1 RRVTMAAPA
10 APTERGITIREIPHG
25 ASMKAFIDL
34 SWKVN
39 AGDPH
44 WVPPLRMALEPVLD
58 RKKHPFHQHAEVAY
72 FLAERGG
79 EVVGR
84 VAAVVNHQYNQFHD
98 DRTGFF
104 GFFESVD
111 DQAVASALLDAAAAW
126 LRARGRD
133 VMRGPMNFS
142 TNDEFSSPGVLIHGF
157 GTPPVVMMSHNPP
170 YYGRL
175 MDGAGM
181 EKTRDLVAYWIP
193 DRIPERLR
201 SAMKRLAQRA
211 EVTIRP
217 VRMKDLKAEVAR
229 VQEVY
234 NAAWSR
240 NWGFVP
246 MTEAE
251 FNHMAREMKPVVEP
265 DFVLLAEKP
274 DGEPVGFLL
283 ALPDLNRAFKHLPD
297 GKLFPFGV
305 FKFLW
310 HRRKIDTA
318 RILTLGLKPGYQHLG
333 LGAVMYTRLLEIGIE
348 KGYKGAEGSW
358 ILEDNHEMC
367 AALEKLGA
375 ESYKRYRVYDRV
387 LQD

>member
-1 RRVTMAAPA
+1 VSSAAPA
-10 APTERGITIREIPHG
+10 VPPSAVRSFQVRELPHG
-25 ASMKAFIDL
+25 ASMKPFIDL

-39 AGDPH
+39 AGDPQ

-58 RKKHPFHQHAEVAY
+58 RRKHPFHQHADVAY
-72 FLAERGG
+72 FVAERGG
-79 EVVGR
+79 EVIGR

-104 GFFESVD
+104 GFFECVD
-111 DQAVASALLDAAAAW
+111 DAAVASALLDAAAQW
-126 LRARGRD
+126 LRDRGRD

-142 TNDEFSSPGVLIHGF
+142 TNDEFSSPGVLIDGF
-157 GTPPVVMMSHNPP
+157 DTPPVVMMSHNPP

-175 MDGAGM
+175 MDAAGM
-181 EKTRDLVAYWIP
+181 EKTKDLVAYWIP
-193 DRIPERLR
+193 DRIPERLQN
-201 SAMKRLAQRA
+201 AMRRLAQRA
-211 EVTIRP
+211 EVTIRA
-217 VRMKDLKAEVAR
+217 VRMKELKSEVAK

-251 FNHMAREMKPVVEP
+251 FNHMAREMKPVVDP
-265 DFVLLAEKP
+265 DLVLLAEKA
-274 DGEPVGFLL
+274 DGEPIGFLL
-283 ALPDLNRAFKHLPD
+283 ALPDLNKAFKRLPD
-297 GKLFPFGV
+297 GRLLPFGV

-310 HRRKIDTA
+310 HKRKIRTA

-333 LGAVMYTRLLEIGIE
+333 LGAVMYTRLLEIGIA
-348 KGYKGAEGSW
+348 KGYTGAEGSW

-367 AALEKLGA
+367 TALEKIGA
-375 ESYKRYRVYDRV
+375 DAYKRYRVYDRV
-387 LQD
+387 L

>member
-1 RRVTMAAPA
+1 VSSAAPA
-10 APTERGITIREIPHG
+10 APSTGRDVRIREIPPG
-25 ASMKAFIDL
+25 GSMKDFIEL
-34 SWKVN
+34 SWKTN

-58 RKKHPFHQHAEVAY
+58 RKKHPFHQHADVAY

-98 DRTGFF
+98 GDRTGFF
-104 GFFESVD
+104 GFFESTD
-111 DQAVASALLDAAAAW
+111 DAGVAAALLDAAAAW
-126 LRARGRD
+126 LRARDRD

-142 TNDEFSSPGVLIHGF
+142 TNDEFSSPGVLIDGF
-157 GTPPVVMMSHNPP
+157 DTPPAVMMSHNPR
-170 YYGRL
+170 YYGGL
-175 MDGAGM
+175 MDAAGM
-181 EKTRDLVAYWIP
+181 QKAKDLVAYWISP
-193 DRIPERLR
+193 RIPERLQN
-201 SAMKRLAQRA
+201 AMERLSKRAG
-211 EVTIRP
+211 VTIRS
-217 VRMKDLKAEVAR
+217 VRMKELTSEVAK

-251 FNHMAREMKPVVEP
+251 FNHMAKEMKPVVDP
-265 DFVLLAEKP
+265 DLVLLAEKA
-274 DGEPVGFLL
+274 DGEPIGFLL
-283 ALPDLNRAFKHLPD
+283 ALPDLNRAFKHLSD
-297 GKLFPFGV
+297 GRLFPFGV

-310 HRRKIDTA
+310 QKRRIDTA
-318 RILTLGLKPGYQHLG
+318 RLLTLGLKPGYQHLG
-333 LGAVMYTRLLEIGIE
+333 LGAAMYTRLLQIGVA

-367 AALEKLGA
+367 TALEKLGA
-375 ESYKRYRVYDRV
+375 DQYKRYRVYDRV
-387 LQD
+387 L

>member
-1 RRVTMAAPA
+1 MSSAAPA
-10 APTERGITIREIPHG
+10 APPAARDVAIREIPHG
-25 ASMKAFIDL
+25 ASMKPFIEL

-39 AGDPH
+39 AGDPV

-58 RKKHPFHQHAEVAY
+58 RKKHPFHQHADVAY

-84 VAAVVNHQYNQFHD
+84 IAACVNHQYNQFHD

-104 GFFESVD
+104 GFFECID
-111 DQAVASALLDAAAAW
+111 DAGVAAALLDAAAGW

-133 VMRGPMNFS
+133 LMRGPMNFS
-142 TNDEFSSPGVLIHGF
+142 TNDEFSSPGVLIDGF
-157 GTPPVVMMSHNPP
+157 DTPPTVMMSHNPR
-170 YYGRL
+170 YYGAL
-175 MDGAGM
+175 MDAAGM
-181 EKTRDLVAYWIP
+181 EKTKDLVAYWIP

-201 SAMKRLAQRA
+201 NAMERLAQRA
-211 EVTIRP
+211 GVTIRS
-217 VRMKDLKAEVAR
+217 VRMKELKSEVAR

-234 NAAWSR
+234 NAAWSQ

-251 FNHMAREMKPVVEP
+251 FNHMAKEMKPVVDP
-265 DFVLLAEKP
+265 DLVLLAEKA
-274 DGEPVGFLL
+274 DGEPIGFLL

-297 GKLFPFGV
+297 GRLFPFGV

-310 HRRKIDTA
+310 HKRKIDTA
-318 RILTLGLKPGYQHLG
+318 RLLTLGLKPGYQHLG
-333 LGAVMYTRLLEIGIE
+333 LGAAMYTRLLQIGVG

-367 AALEKLGA
+367 TALEKLGA
-375 ESYKRYRVYDRV
+375 DKYKRYRVYDRV
-387 LQD
+387 L

>member
-1 RRVTMAAPA
+1 MTPSTAAPRA
-10 APTERGITIREIPHG
+10 AADVTVREVPRG
-25 ASMKAFIDL
+25 ASMKPFIDL
-34 SWKVN
+34 SWTVN
-39 AGDPH
+39 AGDPA

-58 RKKHPFHQHAEVAY
+58 RNKHPFHQHAEVAY

-79 EVVGR
+79 RVAGR
-84 VAAVVNHQYNQFHD
+84 IAAVVNHQYNQYHAP

-111 DQAVASALLDAAAAW
+111 DPAVASALLDGASAW
-126 LRARGRD
+126 LRQRGME
-133 VMRGPMNFS
+133 VMRGPFNFS
-142 TNDEFSSPGVLIHGF
+142 TNDEFSSPGVLIDGF
-157 GTPPVVMMSHNPP
+157 DTPPTVMMSHNPP

-175 MDGAGM
+175 MDAAGM
-181 EKTRDLVAYWIP
+181 GKSKDLVAYWIP

-201 SAMKRLAQRA
+201 SAMSRLAGRA
-211 EVTIRP
+211 GVTIRS
-217 VRMKDLKAEVAR
+217 VRMKDLEGEVRR

-251 FNHMAREMKPVVEP
+251 FRHLARELRPVVEP

-274 DGEPVGFLL
+274 DGEPIGFLL
-283 ALPDLNRAFKHLPD
+283 ALPDLNLAFKHLPD
-297 GKLFPFGV
+297 GKLFPLGL

-310 HRRKIDTA
+310 QKRKIRTA

-333 LGAVMYTRLLEIGIE
+333 LGAAMYTRLLEIGIA

-367 AALEKLGA
+367 TALEKLGA
-375 ESYKRYRVYDRV
+375 EAYKRYRVYERPV
-387 LQD
+387 

>member
-1 RRVTMAAPA
+1 VSTAAPA
-10 APTERGITIREIPHG
+10 AHPAARDVRIREIPRG
-25 ASMKAFIDL
+25 ASMKPFIDL

-39 AGDPH
+39 AGDPV

-58 RKKHPFHQHAEVAY
+58 RGKHPFHQHADVAY
-72 FLAERGG
+72 FLAERGA

-84 VAAVVNHQYNQFHD
+84 VAACVNHQYNQHHAG

-111 DQAVASALLDAAAAW
+111 DPAVAAALLDAASGW
-126 LRARGRD
+126 LRASGMEL
-133 VMRGPMNFS
+133 MRGPMNFS
-142 TNDEFSSPGVLIHGF
+142 TNDEFSSPGVLIDGF
-157 GTPPVVMMSHNPP
+157 DTPPTVMMSHNPR

-175 MDGAGM
+175 MDAAGM
-181 EKTRDLVAYWIP
+181 EKTKDLVAYWIP

-201 SAMKRLAQRA
+201 NAMERLSKRAG
-211 EVTIRP
+211 VTIRS
-217 VRMKDLKAEVAR
+217 VRMKELKSEVAK

-234 NAAWSR
+234 NAAWSQ

-251 FNHMAREMKPVVEP
+251 FNHMAKEIKPVVDP
-265 DFVLLAEKP
+265 DLVLLAEKA
-274 DGEPVGFLL
+274 DGEPIGFLL

-297 GKLFPFGV
+297 GRLFPFGI

-310 HRRKIDTA
+310 QKRKIDTA
-318 RILTLGLKPGYQHLG
+318 RLLTLGLKPGYQHLG
-333 LGAVMYTRLLEIGIE
+333 LGAAMYTRLLQIGVA
-348 KGYKGAEGSW
+348 KGYTGAEGSW

-367 AALEKLGA
+367 TALEKLGA
-375 ESYKRYRVYDRV
+375 DQYKRYRVYDRA
-387 LQD
+387 L

>member
-1 RRVTMAAPA
+1 MSSAAPA
-10 APTERGITIREIPHG
+10 APPAARNVTIREIPRG
-25 ASMKAFIDL
+25 ASMKPFIEL

-39 AGDPH
+39 AADPM

-58 RKKHPFHQHAEVAY
+58 RSKHPFHRHADVAY

-84 VAAVVNHQYNQFHD
+84 VAACVNHQYNQFHD

-104 GFFESVD
+104 GFFECVD
-111 DQAVASALLDAAAAW
+111 DAPAAAALLDAAAEW

-142 TNDEFSSPGVLIHGF
+142 TNDEFSSPGVLIDGF
-157 GTPPVVMMSHNPP
+157 DTPPTVMMSHNPR
-170 YYGRL
+170 YYGGL
-175 MDGAGM
+175 MDAAGM
-181 EKTRDLVAYWIP
+181 EKTKDLVAYWIP
-193 DRIPERLR
+193 PRIPERLQN
-201 SAMKRLAQRA
+201 AMERLAKRA
-211 EVTIRP
+211 GVTIRS
-217 VRMKDLKAEVAR
+217 VRLKELKSEVAR

-246 MTEAE
+246 MTAAE
-251 FNHMAREMKPVVEP
+251 FDHMAKEMRPVV
-265 DFVLLAEKP
+265 DADLVLLAEKE
-274 DGEPVGFLL
+274 DGEPIGFLL
-283 ALPDLNRAFKHLPD
+283 ALPDLNRAFKHLRD
-297 GKLFPFGV
+297 GRLFPFGL

-310 HRRKIDTA
+310 QKRKIDTA
-318 RILTLGLKPGYQHLG
+318 RLLTLGLKPGYQHLG
-333 LGAVMYTRLLEIGIE
+333 LGAAMYTRLLQIGVG

-367 AALEKLGA
+367 TALEKLGA
-375 ESYKRYRVYDRV
+375 DRYKRYRVYDRV
-387 LQD
+387 L

>member
-1 RRVTMAAPA
+1 MSSAAPA
-10 APTERGITIREIPHG
+10 APPAARDVHIREIPHG
-25 ASMKAFIDL
+25 ASMKPFIEL

-39 AGDPH
+39 AGDPQ

-58 RKKHPFHQHAEVAY
+58 RKKHPFHQHADVAY

-84 VAAVVNHQYNQFHD
+84 IAAVVNHQYNTFHD

-104 GFFESVD
+104 GFFECID
-111 DQAVASALLDAAAAW
+111 DAGVGAALLDAAAEW
-126 LRARGRD
+126 LRARGRE

-142 TNDEFSSPGVLIHGF
+142 TNDEFSSPGVLIDGF
-157 GTPPVVMMSHNPP
+157 DTPPTVMMSHNPR
-170 YYGRL
+170 YYGGL
-175 MDGAGM
+175 MDAAGM
-181 EKTRDLVAYWIP
+181 EKAKDLVAYWIP
-193 DRIPERLR
+193 PRIPERLQN
-201 SAMKRLAQRA
+201 AMERLAKRA
-211 EVTIRP
+211 GVTIRS
-217 VRMKDLKAEVAR
+217 VRLKELKSEVAK

-234 NAAWSR
+234 NAAWSQ

-251 FNHMAREMKPVVEP
+251 FNHMAKEMRPVV
-265 DFVLLAEKP
+265 DADLVLLAEKE
-274 DGEPVGFLL
+274 DGEPIGFLL

-297 GKLFPFGV
+297 GRLFPFGV

-310 HRRKIDTA
+310 QKRKIDTA
-318 RILTLGLKPGYQHLG
+318 RLLTLGLKPGYQHLG
-333 LGAVMYTRLLEIGIE
+333 LGAAMYTRLLQIGVA

-367 AALEKLGA
+367 TALEKLGA
-375 ESYKRYRVYDRV
+375 DKYKRYRVYDRV
-387 LQD
+387 L

>member
-1 RRVTMAAPA
+1 MAAPA
-10 APTERGITIREIPHG
+10 APAARGITVREIPHG
-25 ASMKAFIDL
+25 ASMKPFIDL

-58 RKKHPFHQHAEVAY
+58 RKKHPFHQHADVAY

-84 VAAVVNHQYNQFHD
+84 IAAVVNHQYNQFHD

-157 GTPPVVMMSHNPP
+157 DTPPVVMMSHNPP

-251 FNHMAREMKPVVEP
+251 FNHMAKEMKPVVEP

-305 FKFLW
+305 FRFLW

-367 AALEKLGA
+367 TALEKLGA

-387 LQD
+387 L

>member
-1 RRVTMAAPA
+1 MRRDVHAL
-10 APTERGITIREIPHG
+10 
-25 ASMKAFIDL
+25 L
-34 SWKVN
+34 SRTKN
-39 AGDPH
+39 
-44 WVPPLRMALEPVLD
+44 
-58 RKKHPFHQHAEVAY
+58 PFFEHAEAEY
-72 FLAERGG
+72 FLAERDGA
-79 EVVGR
+79 VVGR
-84 VAAVVNHQYNQFHD
+84 IAAIHNRLHNETHHD
-98 DRTGFF
+98 RVGFF
-104 GFFESVD
+104 GFFECVD
-111 DQAVASALLDAAAAW
+111 DQAVAAALLDAAAAW

-142 TNDEFSSPGVLIHGF
+142 TNDEFSSPGVLIEGF
-157 GTPPVVMMSHNPP
+157 DTPPVVMMSHNPR

-175 MDGAGM
+175 MDAAGM
-181 EKTRDLVAYWIP
+181 EKAKDLVAYWIP
-193 DRIPERLR
+193 DRIPERLHN
-201 SAMKRLAQRA
+201 AMRRLAQRA

-217 VRMKDLKAEVAR
+217 VRMKELRAEVGR

-251 FNHMAREMKPVVEP
+251 FNHMAREIRPVVDP
-265 DFVLLAEKP
+265 DFVLLAETA

-283 ALPDLNRAFKHLPD
+283 ALPDLNQAFRHLPD

-310 HRRKIDTA
+310 HKRKVRTA
-318 RILTLGLKPGYQHLG
+318 RILTLGLKPGWQHLG
-333 LGAVMYTRLLEIGIE
+333 LGAVMYTRLLEIGIA

-367 AALEKLGA
+367 TALEKLGA
-375 ESYKRYRVYDRV
+375 DLYKRYRVYDRS
-387 LQD
+387 L

>member
-1 RRVTMAAPA
+1 VSSAAPA
-10 APTERGITIREIPHG
+10 APSTGREVRIREIPLG
-25 ASMKAFIDL
+25 GSMKEFIKL

-39 AGDPH
+39 AGDPQ

-58 RKKHPFHQHAEVAY
+58 RKKHPFHQHADVAY

-79 EVVGR
+79 EAVGR
-84 VAAVVNHQYNQFHD
+84 IAAVVNHQYNQFHD
-98 DRTGFF
+98 GDRTGFF
-104 GFFESVD
+104 GFFESTD
-111 DQAVASALLDAAAAW
+111 DPAVAAALLDAAAEW

-142 TNDEFSSPGVLIHGF
+142 TNDEFSSPGVLIDGF
-157 GTPPVVMMSHNPP
+157 DTPPTVMMSHNPR
-170 YYGRL
+170 YYAGL
-175 MDGAGM
+175 MDAAGLV
-181 EKTRDLVAYWIP
+181 KAKDLVAYWIP

-201 SAMKRLAQRA
+201 NAMARLSQRA
-211 EVTIRP
+211 GVTIRS
-217 VRMKDLKAEVAR
+217 VRMKELKSEVAK

-234 NAAWSR
+234 NAAWSQ

-251 FNHMAREMKPVVEP
+251 FNHMAKEMKPVVDP
-265 DFVLLAEKP
+265 DLVLLAEKE
-274 DGEPVGFLL
+274 DGEPIGFLL

-310 HRRKIDTA
+310 HKRKIDTA
-318 RILTLGLKPGYQHLG
+318 RLLTLGLKPGYQHLG
-333 LGAVMYTRLLEIGIE
+333 LGAAMYTRLLQIGVG
-348 KGYKGAEGSW
+348 KGYTGAEGSW

-367 AALEKLGA
+367 TALEKLGA
-375 ESYKRYRVYDRV
+375 DKYKRYRVYDRV
-387 LQD
+387 L